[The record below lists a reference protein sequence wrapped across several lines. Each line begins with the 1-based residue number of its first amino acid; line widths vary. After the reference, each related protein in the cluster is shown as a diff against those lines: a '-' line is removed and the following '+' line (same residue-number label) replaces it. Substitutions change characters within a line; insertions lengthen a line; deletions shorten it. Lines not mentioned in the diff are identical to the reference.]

1 MILTIDG
8 KKKEFKKP
16 VKLIE
21 IAKEEDCCA
30 KVNGTIR
37 DLNYIVKNDAYI
49 EFLNIVDS
57 PDAVRIYEATLRY
70 LLVMAIYRLYGY
82 ANVRINYSISMALYI
97 DLSAMDVCLDENE
110 INRIKAEMDLLIKM
124 DLPLN

>member
-1 MILTIDG
+1 MILTINNE
-8 KKKEFKKP
+8 KKEYKKP

-21 IAKEEDCCA
+21 IAGKEDCCA

-37 DLNYIVKNDAYI
+37 DLNYIVKDDCKI

-70 LLVMAIYRLYGY
+70 LVVMAIY
-82 ANVRINYSISMALYI
+82 N
-97 DLSAMDVCLDENE
+97 LD
-110 INRIKAEMDLLIKM
+110 RKSVV
-124 DLPLN
+124 

>member
-1 MILTIDG
+1 MYLILKINNE
-8 KKKEFKKP
+8 KKEFSKP

-21 IAKEEDCCA
+21 IAGKEDCCA

-37 DLNYIVKNDAYI
+37 DLNYIVKNDCEI

-70 LLVMAIYRLYGY
+70 LVVMAIYNL
-82 ANVRINYSISMALYI
+82 
-97 DLSAMDVCLDENE
+97 
-110 INRIKAEMDLLIKM
+110 
-124 DLPLN
+124 